1 MKTLFLV
8 RHAKSCWSDPVL
20 TDAER
25 PLNKRGKHDAPLMAN
40 KVKKLFIKPDLLVSS
55 PAKRALTTA
64 HFFAEAFEIKKS
76 NIAIVKEIY
85 EALPDN
91 LLNVIHGLP
100 HEVNTAMLFGHNPS
114 FTMITNRFTDT
125 ILDNLPTCGVVK
137 IESTAASWAEFND
150 SNSKVTAILYP
161 KKDL

>member
-8 RHAKSCWSDPVL
+8 RHAKSCWEDPVL
-20 TDAER
+20 SDIDR
-25 PLNKRGKHDAPLMAN
+25 PLNKRGKNDAPLMAK

-64 HFFAEAFEIKKS
+64 QYFAEAMDIKRS

-85 EALPDN
+85 EALPDALVRVVHN
-91 LLNVIHGLP
+91 LP
-100 HEVNTAMLFGHNPS
+100 HEANTAMLFGHNPS
-114 FTMITNRFTDT
+114 FTMITNRFTESP
-125 ILDNLPTCGVVK
+125 LDNLPTCGVVK
-137 IESTAASWAEFND
+137 IESTAESWADFNEN
-150 SNSKVTAILYP
+150 NSKVTSILYP

>member
-8 RHAKSCWSDPVL
+8 RHAKSCWEDPVL

-55 PAKRALTTA
+55 PAKRALSTA
-64 HFFAEAFEIKKS
+64 HYFAEALEIKKS
-76 NIAIVKEIY
+76 NIAIMNEIY
-85 EALPDN
+85 EALPDH
-91 LLNVIHGLP
+91 LMRVIHSLP
-100 HEVNTAMLFGHNPS
+100 HEAKTAMLFGHNPS
-114 FTMITNRFTDT
+114 FTMITNRFTDNL
-125 ILDNLPTCGVVK
+125 LDNLPTCGVVK
-137 IESTAASWAEFND
+137 IESNADSWTDFSEG
-150 SNSKVTAILYP
+150 NSKVTSILSP